1 MGSDLL
7 EVYVVLAALSM
18 VIRDAAR
25 LALVTLVTRRGMWG
39 ASLAG
44 HEVLM
49 DHGRLK
55 RSLARLMT

>member
-7 EVYVVLAALSM
+7 EVYLVLAALSM

-39 ASLAG
+39 G
-44 HEVLM
+44 KPWHEVLM

>member
-7 EVYVVLAALSM
+7 EVYLVLAALSM

-25 LALVTLVTRRGMWG
+25 LALVTWLRGGECGG

>member
-1 MGSDLL
+1 MGRDLL

-39 ASLAG
+39 RKPCWARGLDGSR
-44 HEVLM
+44 EVEMLS
-49 DHGRLK
+49 R
-55 RSLARLMT
+55 